1 MQRREDDEFTGRMRR
16 PSRKQNQTVR
26 SDTSCKHDRRSEND
40 ALKQMA
46 EMWKGLYAAGDIDSP
61 FDREKFEFLAKLF
74 AGTTTG
80 PQKDN

>member
-1 MQRREDDEFTGRMRR
+1 
-16 PSRKQNQTVR
+16 
-26 SDTSCKHDRRSEND
+26 
-40 ALKQMA
+40 MA